1 MRVIYYQSPSGN
13 FGDDLNAVLWR
24 ALLPPAAFEADDAVL
39 LGIGS
44 IFRDDFLS
52 RPATENKRVF
62 ILGSGAGTGPLPS
75 RWPEPAWSVLAVRGP
90 LTGRLIG
97 RADAAVTDAAALL
110 SVANGLMPETSHR
123 TDVVFFPHYNSVS
136 SSRWPDICKRLGFV
150 FIDAHWP
157 PETVLRALG
166 RARLVVTEA
175 MHGAIAA
182 DTLRVPWIPV
192 VCSPEIATFKW
203 RDWTASLDL
212 PYQPIAIPPS
222 SGWEALKHRKLRLV
236 DSMAQRFE
244 PNSSDAELIDDFYRR
259 YGEKIVDHES
269 SKSRK
274 SNGREL
280 ASAALRKGAAVFD
293 RLFMDRAAAAL
304 DKAAKGRSYLSDER
318 VLADRVE
325 RLEGAV
331 AELRHALAV

>member
-44 IFRDDFLS
+44 IFREDFLS
-52 RPATENKRVF
+52 GAATENKRVF
-62 ILGSGAGTGPLPS
+62 VLGSGAGTGPLPS
-75 RWPEPAWSVLAVRGP
+75 RWPEPAWSILAVRGP
-90 LTGRLIG
+90 LTARLIG
-97 RADAAVTDAAALL
+97 RDDASVTDAAALL
-110 SVANGLMPETSHR
+110 SVANGLKPETSRR

-150 FIDAHWP
+150 FVDAHWP
-157 PETVLRALG
+157 SETVLRALG
-166 RARLVVTEA
+166 QARLVVTEA

-182 DTLRVPWIPV
+182 DTMRIPWIPV

-212 PYQPIAIPPS
+212 PYRPIAIPPS
-222 SGWEALKHRKLRLV
+222 SGWEALKHRKLRLL
-236 DSMAQRFE
+236 DGLSQCPGAD
-244 PNSSDAELIDDFYRR
+244 SSDAELIDDFYRR
-259 YGEKIVDHES
+259 FGGDVADAHGS

-274 SNGREL
+274 R
-280 ASAALRKGAAVFD
+280 ASSALRKGAALFD
-293 RLFMDRAAAAL
+293 ARFMDRAAVTL
-304 DKAAKGRSYLSDER
+304 DRTAKGRSYLSDER

-325 RLEGAV
+325 RLQGAV
-331 AELRHALAV
+331 ANLRRALAV

>member
-1 MRVIYYQSPSGN
+1 MRVIYYRSPSGN

-24 ALLPPAAFEADDAVL
+24 ELLPPAAFEADDAVL

-52 RPATENKRVF
+52 SAATENKRIFV
-62 ILGSGAGTGPLPS
+62 LGSGAGTGPLPKQ
-75 RWPEPAWSVLAVRGP
+75 WPEPAWSILAVRGP

-97 RADAAVTDAAALL
+97 RPEASVTDAAALL
-110 SVANGLMPETSHR
+110 VVANGLKPETAQR

-136 SSRWPDICKRLGFV
+136 SSRWPDICRHLGFV
-150 FIDAHWP
+150 FVDAHWP
-157 PETVLRALG
+157 PETVLRIIS

-212 PYQPIAIPPS
+212 PYRPIAIPPS
-222 SGWEALKHRKLRLV
+222 SGWEALKHRKLRLL
-236 DSMAQRFE
+236 DGLSQCPGAD
-244 PNSSDAELIDDFYRR
+244 SSDTELIVDFHRR
-259 YGEKIVDHES
+259 FGGDFADAHGS

-274 SNGREL
+274 R
-280 ASAALRKGAAVFD
+280 ASSALRKATTVFD
-293 RLFMDRAAAAL
+293 RLFMDRAAATL
-304 DKAAKGRSYLSDER
+304 DRAAKGRSYLSDER
-318 VLADRVE
+318 VLADRVG
-325 RLEGAV
+325 RLQGAV
-331 AELRHALAV
+331 AELRRALAV